1 MLLPPDRN
9 NRASFIPRPTPQ
21 LPHPFRRPCIAPV
34 NSETPAP
41 LSDDDAWIVLN
52 GIPHLGPVT
61 LRRLFDRFGQNPSDI
76 LSAPEREL
84 NSVEGVGPKIARAL
98 REWPEHFDLEREKR
112 SIGKHN
118 AGFIRQTD
126 PAYPAPLLE
135 IYDPPI
141 GLYHLGEMCF
151 RDPAVAIIG
160 SRRTTLYGL
169 RTAKE
174 IASALARRGICIV
187 SGLAR
192 GIDAAAHEGA
202 LEVGGRTVAVLGNG
216 CDIVYPPENLELFQ
230 EIRKEGTIVSEFP
243 FGYRANRQSFPM
255 RNRIVAGM
263 CQAILVVETDLA
275 GGSLITA
282 RFAGE
287 QGRQVMAIPG
297 RIDQATSAGCHQLI
311 RDGATLVT
319 SADDILEELRLE
331 ELPLGDSGSAEP
343 QKPNQELFDL
353 TDDEKKIVRTL
364 TGGEILHP
372 DQIASQTDLPSSTV
386 NATLLLLEL
395 RRRVRK
401 RGDGRF
407 EAR

>member
-1 MLLPPDRN
+1 ME
-9 NRASFIPRPTPQ
+9 SGPTSTP
-21 LPHPFRRPCIAPV
+21 
-34 NSETPAP
+34 SEN
-41 LSDDDAWIVLN
+41 DAWIVLN

-61 LRRLFDRFGQNPSDI
+61 LRRLFDRFGPDPLTI
-76 LSAPEREL
+76 LRATDREL
-84 NSVEGVGPKIARAL
+84 TTVEGVGPKIAQAL
-98 REWPEHFDLEREKR
+98 RHWEEHFDLQREKKLLER
-112 SIGKHN
+112 HHAS
-118 AGFIRQTD
+118 FIRQTD
-126 PAYPAPLLE
+126 PTYPAPLRE

-141 GLYHLGEMCF
+141 GLYALGEICF
-151 RDPAVAIIG
+151 REPAVAIIG

-169 RTAKE
+169 RTARE
-174 IASALARRGICIV
+174 IASGLARRGVCIV

-202 LEVGGRTVAVLGNG
+202 LEVSGSTIAVLGNG
-216 CDIVYPPENLELFQ
+216 CDIVYPPENLELYQ
-230 EIRKEGTIVSEFP
+230 QIRSQGTIVSEFP
-243 FGYRANRQSFPM
+243 FGFRANRQTFPM

-263 CQAILVVETDLA
+263 CQAVLVVETDIS

-311 RDGATLVT
+311 RDGATLITCV
-319 SADDILEELRLE
+319 DDILDELRLE
-331 ELPLGDSGSAEP
+331 ELPLGDNSSSQP
-343 QKPNQELFDL
+343 PPSSDL
-353 TDDEKKIVRTL
+353 SNLTADEATL
-364 TGGEILHP
+364 LKTLAGGEILHP
-372 DQIASQTDLPSSTV
+372 DQIALATSLPSSTV

-401 RGDGRF
+401 RTDGRF

>member
-1 MLLPPDRN
+1 M
-9 NRASFIPRPTPQ
+9 PQ
-21 LPHPFRRPCIAPV
+21 HDGKLQEE
-34 NSETPAP
+34 N
-41 LSDDDAWIVLN
+41 DAWIVLN

-61 LRRLFDRFGQNPSDI
+61 LRRLFDHFGPEPRHI
-76 LSAPEREL
+76 LEADSREL
-84 NSVEGVGPKIARAL
+84 TSVEGVGAKIADAIRN
-98 REWPEHFDLEREKR
+98 WPDHFDLEREKKLLTR
-112 SIGKHN
+112 HE

-126 PAYPAPLLE
+126 PAYPSPLRE

-141 GLYHLGEMCF
+141 GLYALGEMSYCE
-151 RDPAVAIIG
+151 PAIAIIG

-169 RTAKE
+169 RTARE
-174 IASALARRGICIV
+174 FAAALARRGVCIV

-230 EIRKEGTIVSEFP
+230 QIRSKGTILSEFP
-243 FGYRANRQSFPM
+243 FGYRANRQTFPM

-263 CQAILVVETDLA
+263 CQAILVVETDLS

-311 RDGATLVT
+311 RDGATLIT
-319 SADDILEELRLE
+319 SVDEILEELRLE
-331 ELPLGDSGSAEP
+331 ELPLGDTEESPDSVDHT
-343 QKPNQELFDL
+343 DL
-353 TDDEKKIVRTL
+353 TGDEL
-364 TGGEILHP
+364 TIIQALGGGEILHP
-372 DQIASQTDLPSSTV
+372 DQIAAATELPTSTV

-407 EAR
+407 ERR

>member
-1 MLLPPDRN
+1 MRHSDKITPMT
-9 NRASFIPRPTPQ
+9 NRCTA
-21 LPHPFRRPCIAPV
+21 
-34 NSETPAP
+34 
-41 LSDDDAWIVLN
+41 DDAWIVLN

-61 LRRLFDRFGQNPSDI
+61 LRRLFDRFGPDPLTI
-76 LSAPEREL
+76 LAAPERDL
-84 NSVEGVGPKIARAL
+84 TAVDGVGPKIARVL
-98 REWPEHFDLEREKR
+98 RAWSDHFDLDREKR
-112 SIGKHN
+112 LIEKHG
-118 AGFIRQTD
+118 AGFVRQTD
-126 PAYPAPLLE
+126 SAYPAPLRE

-141 GLYHLGEMCF
+141 GLYTLGDMCF

-169 RTAKE
+169 RA
-174 IASALARRGICIV
+174 ARQFAAGLARRGVCVV

-202 LEVGGRTVAVLGNG
+202 LEAKGPTVAVLGNG
-216 CDIVYPPENLELFQ
+216 ADIVYPPENLDLFQ
-230 EIRKEGTIVSEFP
+230 RIRAEGTIVSEFP
-243 FGYRANRQSFPM
+243 FGFRANRQTFPM

-263 CQAILVVETDLA
+263 CRAVLVVETDLS

-287 QGRQVMAIPG
+287 QGRAVFAVPG

-319 SADDILEELRLE
+319 SPEEILEELRLE
-331 ELPLGDSGSAEP
+331 ELPLRDAAAGAGATGEAAAGDGSGPDALTTDESAV
-343 QKPNQELFDL
+343 LA
-353 TDDEKKIVRTL
+353 TL
-364 TGGEILHP
+364 RDGAILHP
-372 DQIASQTDLPSSTV
+372 DQISSSTGLSSPTI
-386 NATLLLLEL
+386 NSTLMLLEL

-407 EAR
+407 EVR

>member
-1 MLLPPDRN
+1 MPPSGPGD
-9 NRASFIPRPTPQ
+9 A
-21 LPHPFRRPCIAPV
+21 L
-34 NSETPAP
+34 EEG
-41 LSDDDAWIVLN
+41 DAWIVLN

-61 LRRLFDRFGQNPSDI
+61 LRRLFDRFGPDPATI
-76 LSAPEREL
+76 LQASEREL
-84 NSVEGVGPKIARAL
+84 TAVEGVGGKIAEAIRK
-98 REWPEHFDLEREKR
+98 WYDHFDLAREKNLLAR
-112 SIGKHN
+112 HE
-118 AGFIRQTD
+118 ATFIRQTD
-126 PAYPAPLLE
+126 PDYPAPLME

-141 GLYHLGEMCF
+141 GLYALGEMCF
-151 RDPAVAIIG
+151 RAPAVAIIG

-174 IASALARRGICIV
+174 FAAALARRGVCIV

-230 EIRKEGTIVSEFP
+230 QIRSEGTVVSEFP
-243 FGYRANRQSFPM
+243 FGYRANRQTFPM

-263 CQAILVVETDLA
+263 CQAILVVETDIS

-319 SADDILEELRLE
+319 SVDEILEELRLE
-331 ELPLGDSGSAEP
+331 ELPLGNLSPTESGSRSEGAD
-343 QKPNQELFDL
+343 LADL
-353 TDDEKKIVRTL
+353 TDEESQILQTL
-364 TGGEILHP
+364 QDGDILHP
-372 DQIASQTDLPSSTV
+372 DQIAAATKLSTSTV

>member
-1 MLLPPDRN
+1 MD
-9 NRASFIPRPTPQ
+9 SGPTHQP
-21 LPHPFRRPCIAPV
+21 
-34 NSETPAP
+34 SE
-41 LSDDDAWIVLN
+41 SDAWIVLN

-61 LRRLFDRFGQNPSDI
+61 LRRLFDHFGPNPSTI
-76 LSAPEREL
+76 LAASEREL
-84 NSVEGVGPKIARAL
+84 ISVEGVGPKIARAL
-98 REWPEHFDLEREKR
+98 LDWNQHFDLEREKR
-112 SIGKHN
+112 MIAKHN
-118 AGFIRQTD
+118 AEFIRQTD
-126 PAYPAPLLE
+126 PEYPAPLLE

-141 GLYHLGEMCF
+141 GLYALGEMCF

-174 IASALARRGICIV
+174 IASGLARRGICVV

-192 GIDAAAHEGA
+192 GIDAAAHDGA

-230 EIRKEGTIVSEFP
+230 EIRREGTILSEFP
-243 FGYRANRQSFPM
+243 FGYRANRQTFPM

-263 CQAILVVETDLA
+263 CQAVLVVESDLS
-275 GGSLITA
+275 GGSMITA

-297 RIDQATSAGCHQLI
+297 RVDQATSAGCHQLI

-319 SADDILEELRLE
+319 SADEILGELRLD
-331 ELPLGDSGSAEP
+331 ELPLGNTSSLSKGPSPLDLS
-343 QKPNQELFDL
+343 DL
-353 TDDEKKIVRTL
+353 TPDEATIVKTL
-364 TGGEILHP
+364 AEGEILHP
-372 DQIASQTDLPSSTV
+372 DQIAKATDLPSSTV

-395 RRRVRK
+395 RRRVQK

-407 EAR
+407 ETR

>member
-1 MLLPPDRN
+1 VPPEGDQSPN
-9 NRASFIPRPTPQ
+9 EN
-21 LPHPFRRPCIAPV
+21 
-34 NSETPAP
+34 
-41 LSDDDAWIVLN
+41 DAWIVLN

-61 LRRLFDRFGQNPSDI
+61 LRRLFDHFGPDPDKI
-76 LSAPEREL
+76 LAASTSHL
-84 NSVEGVGPKIARAL
+84 SSVSGVGPKIANAI
-98 REWPEHFDLEREKR
+98 REWPKHFDLEREKKLIAR
-112 SIGKHN
+112 HD
-118 AGFIRQTD
+118 AGFIKQTD
-126 PAYPAPLLE
+126 PDYPAPLRE

-141 GLYHLGEMCF
+141 GIYTLGEMCF
-151 RDPAVAIIG
+151 CEPSVAIIG

-174 IASALARRGICIV
+174 IASGLARRGVCIV

-202 LEVGGRTVAVLGNG
+202 LEVGGRTIAVLGNG

-230 EIRKEGTIVSEFP
+230 QIRTEGTIASEFP
-243 FGYRANRQSFPM
+243 FGYRANRQTFPM

-263 CQAILVVETDLA
+263 CQAVLVVETDLA

-319 SADDILEELRLE
+319 SVDDILEELRLE
-331 ELPLGDSGSAEP
+331 ELPLGFSE
-343 QKPNQELFDL
+343 QKATDTREIDTGDL
-353 TDDEKKIVRTL
+353 TEDEIKIIQTL
-364 TGGEILHP
+364 GGGEILHP
-372 DQIASQTDLPSSTV
+372 DQIANATSLPTPTV

-395 RRRVRK
+395 RRRIRK
-401 RGDGRF
+401 RSDGLF

>member
-1 MLLPPDRN
+1 MVSGMSAGD
-9 NRASFIPRPTPQ
+9 
-21 LPHPFRRPCIAPV
+21 
-34 NSETPAP
+34 E
-41 LSDDDAWIVLN
+41 LSAGDAWIVLN

-61 LRRLFDRFGQNPSDI
+61 LRRLFDRFGPDPLAI
-76 LSAPEREL
+76 LGAGRREL
-84 NSVEGVGPKIARAL
+84 TAVEGVGPKIAETL
-98 REWPEHFDLEREKR
+98 RDWRGHFDLAREKGLLQR
-112 SIGKHN
+112 HG
-118 AGFIRQTD
+118 ARFIRQID
-126 PAYPAPLLE
+126 EGYPGPLRE

-141 GLYHLGEMCF
+141 GLYALGEPRF
-151 RDPAVAIIG
+151 SDPAVAIIG

-169 RTAKE
+169 RTARQF
-174 IASALARRGICIV
+174 AAALARRGVCIV

-216 CDIVYPPENLELFQ
+216 CDIVYPPENLDLFQ
-230 EIRKEGTIVSEFP
+230 KIRETGTIFSEFP
-243 FGYRANRQSFPM
+243 FGFRANRQTFPM

-263 CQAILVVETDLA
+263 CRAVIVVETDLS

-287 QGRQVMAIPG
+287 QGRQVMAVPG

-319 SADDILEELRLE
+319 SVDEVLEELRLE
-331 ELPLGDSGSAEP
+331 ELPLGDESPPSAGGSSAASP
-343 QKPNQELFDL
+343 GGANEL
-353 TDDEKKIVRTL
+353 TE
-364 TGGEILHP
+364 GEGMILECLANGETLHP
-372 DQIASQTDLPSSTV
+372 DQIASRTGLATPQVSS
-386 NATLLLLEL
+386 TLLLLEL